1 MATLL
6 LLALFF
12 TAAPGSALES
22 AASAMHRLL
31 RDSTEIP
38 LQVRSTVEFYDA
50 SGRLKKSKRTEHRF
64 QITAI
69 KRSDQGVTYN
79 FVLKKI
85 NKAVFAEL
93 VDTDSVL
100 FTNVLLFSFPTSDE
114 HFDVSSEPT
123 STTLTVSFTAPTDC
137 TEFEVE
143 KGEFRLKR
151 WCGSSQVVFDREP
164 IVPRHATC
172 TAAGLPLAGPKDT
185 LRAYRAELDFQLV
198 SVPGDSQPLL
208 LPGRIVATYESD
220 RGRTVVQS
228 DYTPAHR

>member
-12 TAAPGSALES
+12 AAAPDPGLES
-22 AASAMHRLL
+22 AAGAMRRLL

-50 SGRLKKSKRTEHRF
+50 SGRLRKSKRTEHLF

-69 KRSDQGVTYN
+69 KHSDQGVTYN
-79 FVLKKI
+79 FVLNKV
-85 NKAVFAEL
+85 NKAVFADL
-93 VDTDSVL
+93 VDTDSAL
-100 FTNVLLFSFPTSDE
+100 FANLLLFSFPTADE

-123 STTLTVSFTAPTDC
+123 STTLTVSVSAPADC

-143 KGEFRLKR
+143 KGKFRLKR

-164 IVPRHATC
+164 LVPRHATC

-185 LRAYRAELDFQLV
+185 LRAYRAELGFQLITL
-198 SVPGDSQPLL
+198 PGDSRPLL
-208 LPGRIVATYESD
+208 LPQRIVATYESD
-220 RGRTVVQS
+220 RGRTVVRS
-228 DYTPAHR
+228 DYTPARR

>member
-1 MATLL
+1 MPVLL
-6 LLALFF
+6 LLALLLV
-12 TAAPGSALES
+12 TPTDPALES

-38 LQVRSTVEFYDA
+38 LLVRSTVEFYDA
-50 SGRLKKSKRTEHRF
+50 SGRLRKSKRTEHRF

-69 KRSDQGVTYN
+69 KHSDQGVTYN
-79 FVLKKI
+79 FVLKKVD
-85 NKAVFAEL
+85 KAVFADL
-93 VDTDSVL
+93 VDTDSAL
-100 FTNVLLFSFPTSDE
+100 FANLLLFSFPTSDE

-123 STTLTVSFTAPTDC
+123 STTLTVSVSAPADC

-143 KGEFRLKR
+143 KGKFRLKR

-164 IVPRHATC
+164 LVPRHATC

-185 LRAYRAELDFQLV
+185 LRAYRAELDLQLITL
-198 SVPGDSQPLL
+198 PGDSRPLL
-208 LPGRIVATYESD
+208 LPQRIVATYESD